1 MRSNNSGRALRVR
14 AAVGAG
20 LAALVLAGIAA
31 SASATGSTAPTGP
44 VSGVTVRVEG
54 LTKTLLAPTTVT
66 LQSGSVSKGGV
77 AADSCDAL
85 SGLGALQDATNGNWA
100 GTWSSSY
107 KSYFITSILGTSYPE
122 TADYYWAFWLDN
134 KPAASG
140 ACGVDP
146 VKGSSVLFFPE
157 YDGKNKSI
165 VAPAVLGISAPASVL
180 VGKPFA
186 VVVSSYANSN
196 GKRKPAA
203 GARVGTSTAT
213 VSTQQHS
220 SGELTWEKT
229 NAKGDV
235 TLSLSKPGNTTIAVS
250 APNSIRD
257 ETTICVHKPGASCP
271 KP

>member
-1 MRSNNSGRALRVR
+1 V
-14 AAVGAG
+14 
-20 LAALVLAGIAA
+20 ALVLAGIAA
-31 SASATGSTAPTGP
+31 SASAAGSTAPTGP

-66 LQSGSVSKGGV
+66 LQSGSVSKDGV

-85 SGLGALQDATNGNWA
+85 SGLGALQDATNGAWA

-146 VKGSSVLFFPE
+146 AKGSSVLFFPE

-180 VGKPFA
+180 VGKP
-186 VVVSSYANSN
+186 VKVIVSSYANSN
-196 GKRKPAA
+196 GKRKAAA
-203 GARVGTSTAT
+203 GVRVVAGSVATKTTA
-213 VSTQQHS
+213 
-220 SGELTWEKT
+220 G
-229 NAKGDV
+229 GDATL
-235 TLSLSKPGNTTIAVS
+235 TLSKLGNVKIAVS